1 MVQQYFGTLMV
12 TALIVTSEA
21 NAGILSKIFYRVC
34 GESGTSRLYDSSSGE
49 HRCISP
55 KFNSSHEAENSREMV
70 HPKIT
75 TNPSSMRDPPLLGQ
89 DNSQIN
95 NPVM

>member
-1 MVQQYFGTLMV
+1 MVQQYSGALMV

-21 NAGILSKIFYRVC
+21 NAGILSKIFYHMC
-34 GESGTSRLYDSSSGE
+34 GASGTSRLYDSSFGE
-49 HRCISP
+49 HRCIGP
-55 KFNSSHEAENSREMV
+55 KFNSSHEAENSRVIV

-75 TNPSSMRDPPLLGQ
+75 KNPSSTRYPSLLGQ